1 MESFALA
8 SQHSGSINHMHTI
21 HLDASV
27 VSAAREARLALTV
40 VVVGWVAVTGIRTL
54 WALGL
59 LGQGREREHGGS

>member
-8 SQHSGSINHMHTI
+8 SQHSGSINHVHTI

-27 VSAAREARLALTV
+27 VSVAREARMALTV
-40 VVVGWVAVTGIRTL
+40 VVIGWVAVTGIRTL